1 MPTNFY
7 FQQGTAIGATN
18 EQRLMEDLIIE
29 AIQIK
34 GHDIYYMPRLSVN
47 LDTIFGEDTLNQ
59 FNEVYPIEMYLNNVQ
74 GWEGD
79 GELMSKFG
87 IQVTD
92 QATFVVSKRR
102 WEDAIASQTDTLQLP
117 LRPAEGDLLYFAKT
131 KSFFEI
137 KYVNHLDPFFQL
149 GKFYVYSLQCE
160 LFQYSSEKV
169 NTGNAEIDD
178 RAMEKTQNILN
189 YRFLTASGLSRF
201 LTQSGTPLILAAS
214 SQVEDSFDDT
224 TVIQEEAEGV
234 VDFSVLDPF
243 GEF

>member
-1 MPTNFY
+1 MATNFY
-7 FQQGTAIGATN
+7 FQSGTNIGTTN
-18 EQRLMEDLIIE
+18 EQRLVEDLIIE

-34 GHDIYYMPRLSVN
+34 GHDIYYMPRTTVTPDHIL
-47 LDTIFGEDTLNQ
+47 GEDIMSKFTQ
-59 FNEVYPIEMYLNNVQ
+59 VYPIEMYLNNVQ

-102 WEDAIASQTDTLQLP
+102 WEDAVASQATSLQLP

-131 KSFFEI
+131 KAFFEI
-137 KYVNHLDPFFQL
+137 KYVNHLDPFFQI

-160 LFQYSSEKV
+160 LYQYSSETID
-169 NTGNAEIDD
+169 TGNAEIDA
-178 RAMEKTQNILN
+178 RAAEKTQDMFAFRLLN
-189 YRFLTASGLSRF
+189 QTGGAF
-201 LTQSGTPLILAAS
+201 LTQSGTPLILAS
-214 SQVEDSFDDT
+214 SSETEDSFDDT
-224 TVIQEEAEGV
+224 TPFQTEALDVIDFDV
-234 VDFSVLDPF
+234 VDPF

>member
-1 MPTNFY
+1 MSTNFY
-7 FQQGTAIGATN
+7 FQSGTNIGTTN
-18 EQRLMEDLIIE
+18 EQRLVEDLIIE

-34 GHDIYYMPRLSVN
+34 GHDIYYMPRTSVTPDHI
-47 LDTIFGEDTLNQ
+47 LGEDIMSRFTQ
-59 FNEVYPIEMYLNNVQ
+59 VYPIEMYLNNVQ

-102 WEDAIASQTDTLQLP
+102 WEDAIASQTDDLQLP
-117 LRPAEGDLLYFAKT
+117 LRPAEGDLLYFPKT
-131 KSFFEI
+131 KAFFEI
-137 KYVNHLDPFFQL
+137 KFVNHLDPFFQL

-160 LFQYSSEKV
+160 LYQYSSETI
-169 NTGNAEIDD
+169 NTGNEEIDE
-178 RAMEKTQNILN
+178 RAAEKTQDIFDF
-189 YRFLTASGLSRF
+189 RFLTQTGGVL
-201 LTQSGTPLILAAS
+201 LTQSGTPLILASS

-224 TVIQEEAEGV
+224 TPFQTEAEDV
-234 VDFSVLDPF
+234 VDFDVIDPF